1 MQRYNCGY
9 TFDNFL
15 IEVSM
20 NLERIYEKRKHFD
33 KKENAAGISMAII
46 PVLGFLIFGLLPM
59 VLGVLMSFF
68 DFDGGEF
75 FFRRY
80 PEGLGAGKT
89 AGTWNFSFAGFENY
103 KYLFKHVSS
112 DPKSGMFLETLI
124 TTLIQFISLPVCI
137 VLSMLVAFFLSKKI
151 KGKNAMRTIYLIPFI
166 CSSIAIS
173 LIWGEFFSKTG
184 ILNSIL
190 TTLGWV
196 SKDSYGAVKTIN
208 WTVDRFYTVV
218 FIINVWGGTGFQ
230 IILFTA
236 ALTNINNSY
245 YEAAKVDGA
254 NAFQI
259 FFKITLPAISPTTF
273 YLFITG
279 VIGSLQAYVTPDMVA
294 KIGGNPA
301 PATYFG
307 VDINN
312 PANTVMAYIQSLLMG
327 ADNIRVGLACAAGIV
342 LAILIGIITIINFVV
357 SKYWVSYD

>member
-1 MQRYNCGY
+1 
-9 TFDNFL
+9 
-15 IEVSM
+15 M

-46 PVLGFLIFGLLPM
+46 PVLGFLIFGLAPM
-59 VLGVLMSFF
+59 ILGIVMSFF
-68 DFDGGEF
+68 DFDTNEF
-75 FFRRY
+75 FFRIY
-80 PEGLGAGKT
+80 PAGLEAGRKYK
-89 AGTWNFSFAGFENY
+89 GEWNCDFVGFKNY
-103 KYLFKHVSS
+103 LYLFKHESS
-112 DPKSGMFLETLI
+112 DPDSGMFVETLV
-124 TTLIQFISLPVCI
+124 TTLVQFISLPVCI
-137 VLSMLVAFFLSKKI
+137 VLSLLVAFFLSKKI
-151 KGKNAMRTIYLIPFI
+151 KGKNVMRTIYLIPFI

-190 TTLGWV
+190 TAMG
-196 SKDSYGAVKTIN
+196 KVKTNSSGALNTLN

-236 ALTNINNSY
+236 ALTNVNNSY

-254 NAFQI
+254 NSFQI

-294 KIGGNPA
+294 KIGGVPSSA
-301 PATYFG
+301 KYFG

-312 PANTVMAYIQSLLMG
+312 PAITVMAYIQSLLMG
-327 ADNIRVGLACAAGIV
+327 GSDSIRPGLACATGVV
-342 LAILIGIITIINFVV
+342 LAIIIGIITIINFVV